1 MARRKNEAKNS
12 AKAVLIIVDEQFKL
26 IFNTILAS
34 AILMLRPLTI
44 SRADNTLYT
53 KVRIQPYNTLI
64 AQRLNA
70 HAKKS

>member
-1 MARRKNEAKNS
+1 MVRRKNEAKNS

-64 AQRLNA
+64 AQRLNV